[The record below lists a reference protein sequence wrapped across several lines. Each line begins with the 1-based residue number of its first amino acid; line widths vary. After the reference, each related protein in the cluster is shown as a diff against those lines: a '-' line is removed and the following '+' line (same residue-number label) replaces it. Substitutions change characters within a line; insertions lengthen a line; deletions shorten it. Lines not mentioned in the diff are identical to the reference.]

1 MKKINLILAGF
12 LAFSCIATKTNA
24 QSAPNYFVGK
34 WDVLLKNLP
43 QGDAHIKFNLADS
56 AGHLTGVLVD
66 TTAAHK
72 DVPLTKVD
80 QDGDKVTLYFSTQ
93 GYDVSLVLAKKDDD
107 HATGSL
113 MGMFDAVAD
122 RIKK

>member
-1 MKKINLILAGF
+1 MKKINLILAG
-12 LAFSCIATKTNA
+12 LIALVFISVKTQA
-24 QSAPNYFVGK
+24 QTAPNYFIGK
-34 WDVLLKNLP
+34 WDVLLKGLP

-56 AGHLTGVLVD
+56 AGHVTGVMMD

-72 DVPLTKVD
+72 DVPLTKVETAD
-80 QDGDKVTLYFSTQ
+80 NTITLYFTAQ
-93 GYDVSLVLAKKDDD
+93 GYDVNLVLTKKDDD